1 MTTIASIILSA
12 FISLS
17 QNAGY
22 TGISGIQCNP
32 GLVINIVRI
41 IKGLSNTKKVID
53 GAQKA
58 AETYYK
64 VKIAEDAIDAARSLF
79 DNSENTAQEED
90 NTPENPQTS
99 ASESNYNGQ
108 NESNDDLENWHKDF
122 QPDNDTEQD
131 DSKVSQTSKKR
142 KQTGRKKASR
152 KNRRKQIEQLPLPEV
167 NNKDEEADFAIVCD
181 EKCTIIY

>member
-12 FISLS
+12 FMGLS

-22 TGISGIQCNP
+22 TGISGIQCSSGFSTITKNIAKLAGRANP
-32 GLVINIVRI
+32 WIGGI
-41 IKGLSNTKKVID
+41 ITAVEIGEFVADYLS
-53 GAQKA
+53 
-58 AETYYK
+58 
-64 VKIAEDAIDAARSLF
+64 

-122 QPDNDTEQD
+122 QPDNYTKQD
-131 DSKVSQTSKKR
+131 ASKTSQKR
-142 KQTGRKKASR
+142 KQKAGKKASR
-152 KNRRKQIEQLPLPEV
+152 KNRRKQIDQLPLPEV

>member
-1 MTTIASIILSA
+1 MTTITSIILSVLMG
-12 FISLS
+12 LS
-17 QNAGY
+17 QNVAAY
-22 TGISGIQCNP
+22 TGISNMQCHP
-32 GLVINIVRI
+32 ALIINLARI

-122 QPDNDTEQD
+122 QPDNYTKQD
-131 DSKVSQTSKKR
+131 ASKTSQKR
-142 KQTGRKKASR
+142 KQKAGKKASR
-152 KNRRKQIEQLPLPEV
+152 KNRRKQIDQLPLPEV

>member
-1 MTTIASIILSA
+1 MTTITSIILSVLMG
-12 FISLS
+12 LS

-22 TGISGIQCNP
+22 TGISGIQCSSGFSTITKNIAKFAGRANP
-32 GLVINIVRI
+32 WIGGI
-41 IKGLSNTKKVID
+41 ITAVEIGEFVADYLSD
-53 GAQKA
+53 
-58 AETYYK
+58 
-64 VKIAEDAIDAARSLF
+64 D
-79 DNSENTAQEED
+79 SENTAQEED

-122 QPDNDTEQD
+122 QPDNYTKQD
-131 DSKVSQTSKKR
+131 ASKTSQKR
-142 KQTGRKKASR
+142 KQKAGKKASR

>member
-12 FISLS
+12 FMGLS

-22 TGISGIQCNP
+22 TGISGIQCSSGFSTITKNIAKLAGRANP
-32 GLVINIVRI
+32 WIGGI
-41 IKGLSNTKKVID
+41 ITAVEIGEFVADYLS
-53 GAQKA
+53 
-58 AETYYK
+58 
-64 VKIAEDAIDAARSLF
+64 

-122 QPDNDTEQD
+122 QPDNDKEQD

-152 KNRRKQIEQLPLPEV
+152 KNRRSQIDQLPLPERESQS
-167 NNKDEEADFAIVCD
+167 DEIEVAVLGEGDYD
-181 EKCTIIY
+181 LLY